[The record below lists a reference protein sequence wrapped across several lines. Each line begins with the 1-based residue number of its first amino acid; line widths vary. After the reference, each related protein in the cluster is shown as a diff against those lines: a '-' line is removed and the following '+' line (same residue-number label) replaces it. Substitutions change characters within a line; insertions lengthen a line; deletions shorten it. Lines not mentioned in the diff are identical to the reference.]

1 MTKRILNIPFI
12 KAKVDKETGV
22 VIEKIQND
30 IIVRMPGTQI
40 FGTLPAEGMSNK
52 DVITEMSKYHGMKRT
67 FWEKGRVSG
76 AVYHGGKELTDL
88 QSEAFSQFTVA
99 NQLHPDVFP
108 GVRKMESEV
117 VAMVLA
123 LFHGPEGSCGTSTSG
138 GTESLLL
145 TSLAAKMKAYNER
158 GVTHPE
164 IIAPITVHAGFDKAA
179 YYFGMKLR
187 HAPVDPKT
195 MKVDLRAVR
204 RMVTKNT
211 VLLVG
216 SAPNYPHG
224 IIDDIEGLSDIALK
238 HKIPLHVD
246 ACLGS
251 FIVPYL
257 ERAGFDKILFDFRVP
272 GVTSISCDTH
282 KYGFAPKGSSIIMY
296 RTSELRH
303 YQYFVAP
310 DWVGGIYGSPTLA
323 GSRPGAIMVGCW
335 ATMLSV
341 GDNGYLQSCK
351 EIVGAAR
358 KFRKAVDEEIPDL
371 QIVGDPRAS
380 VIAFN
385 SDSINIYDL
394 SDAMSKKG
402 WHLSTLQNP
411 AAAHVAFTKPAV
423 PAVDDLVADLKSCI
437 AEMKKAG
444 NTKVEDGTA
453 AFYGVA
459 GSIKTAGVADRL
471 VCGFLDGLYKL

>member
-1 MTKRILNIPFI
+1 MLDIPFI
-12 KAKVDKETGV
+12 KAKIDKKAGV
-22 VIEKIQND
+22 VIDKIQKD

-40 FGTLPAEGMSNK
+40 FETLPAKGMSNH
-52 DVITEMSKYHGMKRT
+52 DVIAEMTKYHDMKRT
-67 FWEKGRVSG
+67 LWEKGRVSG
-76 AVYHGGKELTDL
+76 AVYHGGKELTNL
-88 QSEAFSQFTVA
+88 QAEAFSQFTVA

-145 TSLAAKMKAYNER
+145 ASLSAKMKGLHER
-158 GVTHPE
+158 GITHPE
-164 IIAPITVHAGFDKAA
+164 IVAPITVHAGFDKAA

-187 HAPVDPKT
+187 HAPIDPKT
-195 MKVDLRAVR
+195 LKVDLKAVKR
-204 RMVTKNT
+204 LVNKNT
-211 VLLVG
+211 VLIVG

-224 IIDDIEGLSDIALK
+224 IIDDIEGLSAIALK
-238 HKIPLHVD
+238 RKIPLHVD

-296 RTSELRH
+296 RNSELRH
-303 YQYFVAP
+303 YQYFIAP
-310 DWVGGIYGSPTLA
+310 DWTGGIYGSPTLA

-341 GDNGYLQSCK
+341 GDNGYLASCK
-351 EIVGAAR
+351 EIVSAAR
-358 KFRKAVDEEIPDL
+358 KFRKAVDEEIPEL
-371 QIVGDPRAS
+371 FVMGDPKAS
-380 VIAFN
+380 VIAFG
-385 SDSINIYDL
+385 SDEVNIYDL

-411 AAAHVAFTKPAV
+411 PAAHVAFTKPAV
-423 PAVDDLVADLKSCI
+423 PAVDDLVSDLKTVI
-437 AEMKKAG
+437 AAMKKAG
-444 NTKVEDGTA
+444 TGQVEEGTA

-459 GSIKTAGVADRL
+459 GSIQTTGVADRL
-471 VCGFLDGLYKL
+471 VCGFLDALYKL